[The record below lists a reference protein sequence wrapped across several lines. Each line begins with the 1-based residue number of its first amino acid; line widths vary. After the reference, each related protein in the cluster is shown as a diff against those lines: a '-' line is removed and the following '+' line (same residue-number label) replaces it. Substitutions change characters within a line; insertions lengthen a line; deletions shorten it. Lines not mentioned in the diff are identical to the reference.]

1 MCWYESVRLTLQV
14 CGILII
20 GTGIIYDSTS
30 CSYGKR
36 TYVLKYC
43 TPYWGVI
50 FDDQAQNVT
59 SLDDASRLR
68 ISRIGGVEMEVGMQ
82 AH

>member
-1 MCWYESVRLTLQV
+1 MESVH
-14 CGILII
+14 
-20 GTGIIYDSTS
+20 
-30 CSYGKR
+30 
-36 TYVLKYC
+36 TYLKYC

-68 ISRIGGVEMEVGMQ
+68 ISRIGGVEMEARLTNGSGYAGALMSPLFALLHTRVYSVNDNI
-82 AH
+82 